1 MKHLR
6 LLLVF
11 TLLCSISSAEEKVS
25 MLRIFEKASF
35 YLKNEEKFTSIERL
49 QRNGVTIAYF
59 FSVEKNK
66 EKKKIGIMVDKD
78 LNVTRPARI
87 EDLTQMRYSPPRI
100 EEVIHKEDR
109 RFNTPTIN
117 EEDYLRRGLEPV
129 EITDT

>member
-59 FSVEKNK
+59 FSVKKNK

-117 EEDYLRRGLEPV
+117 EEDYLRRGLEPAK
-129 EITDT
+129 ITHT